1 MTLKPQLTTRWQ
13 RLRQG
18 AEQLAASADGQPA
31 MVPFGG
37 VAEPVHPQVPE
48 TDFGLER
55 PVLEAWRAFFAR
67 FRDDEREF
75 ELPHYL
81 EAGHLVEERLR
92 SLGPGVQPDIITSRM
107 MLDLQCQFEAARFRD
122 FNDRLGELMVSSQQ
136 LKAQL
141 DVSELS
147 KCYKE
152 DELHVCERQ
161 IREELAKQGIL
172 VAERDDGLPQRV
184 SDLLR
189 ALLSARSPAATPT
202 VTSAVTAV
210 TEVTEVTAVTATAPP
225 PFQPF
230 VPATTPTT
238 QAAPT
243 ASETLDIH
251 ARDSLDWTKLH
262 SAAFYGRT
270 ELVELLIAQGADVNA
285 RAKDG
290 VTPLH
295 LAAKRGQIKAAKY
308 LFSKGANLSAKD
320 NDGNSPLHL
329 AADMFSSDIISALV
343 AMGAYANV
351 KNNDGWTPLHLAANR
366 GKQEIVELLLT
377 LGADANA
384 LAGNGWTPLKVAMNS
399 GHLQIAEFMRQRGA
413 RQ

>member
-1 MTLKPQLTTRWQ
+1 MPLKPQLTTRWQ

-18 AEQLAASADGQPA
+18 AEQLAASAEGQP
-31 MVPFGG
+31 VVEPFGG
-37 VAEPVHPQVPE
+37 VAAPVQPQVP
-48 TDFGLER
+48 TDDFGLER
-55 PVLEAWRAFFAR
+55 SVLAAWRDFFAR
-67 FRDDEREF
+67 FREDEREF

-81 EAGHLVEERLR
+81 EAGQLVEERLGYL
-92 SLGPGVQPDIITSRM
+92 SPGSQPDIITCRM
-107 MLDLQCQFEAARFRD
+107 MLDLQRQFEAARFRD

-152 DELHVCERQ
+152 DELRVCERQ
-161 IREELAKQGIL
+161 IREALAAVGIT
-172 VAERDDGLPQRV
+172 VPERDDGLPQRV

-189 ALLSARSPAATPT
+189 ALLAARPAPAPAKPALAT
-202 VTSAVTAV
+202 
-210 TEVTEVTAVTATAPP
+210 PP
-225 PFQPF
+225 PFQPL
-230 VPATTPTT
+230 VPAVPSTPAP
-238 QAAPT
+238 AAAA
-243 ASETLDIH
+243 ASAGETLDIH

-295 LAAKRGQIKAAKY
+295 LAAKRAQTKAAKY
-308 LFSKGANLSAKD
+308 LFSKGANLAAKD

-329 AADMFSSDIISALV
+329 AADMFSGEIISALV
-343 AMGAYANV
+343 AMGSYVNV

-377 LGADANA
+377 LGADAN
-384 LAGNGWTPLKVAMNS
+384 LPAGNGWTPLKVAMNS
-399 GHLQIAEFMRQRGA
+399 GHLQIAEFLRQRGA